1 MDTSSSNE
9 YDNNSLLWEGRPS
22 QLTNLSVFIL
32 WSWTI
37 IVPLIQYLKIR
48 FTIYQLF
55 PQTIVLKT
63 GILSQSIDNIEL
75 YRVRDY
81 SIEKPFLLRFFGLGN
96 IVLITT
102 DKSMGNFMLHAI
114 KEPENV
120 YNQIRNLVESS
131 RKRTGTREVD
141 FQ

>member
-1 MDTSSSNE
+1 MGNK
-9 YDNNSLLWEGRPS
+9 SLIWEARPS
-22 QLTNLSVFIL
+22 QLINLPSFIL

-37 IVPLIQYLKIR
+37 IIPLIQYIKTR

-63 GILSQSIDNIEL
+63 GILSQKIDNIEL

-81 SIEKPFLLRFFGLGN
+81 SIEKPFLLRIFGLGN
-96 IVLITT
+96 IILITS
-102 DKSMGNFMLHAI
+102 DKSKGNVAFKGQKNIILNAI
-114 KEPENV
+114 QDPENV
-120 YNQIRNLVESS
+120 YNQLRTLVESS

>member
-1 MDTSSSNE
+1 MKNK
-9 YDNNSLLWEGRPS
+9 SLIWEARPS
-22 QLTNLSVFIL
+22 QLTNLPSFIL

-37 IVPLIQYLKIR
+37 IIPLIQYIKTR

-63 GILSQSIDNIEL
+63 GILSQKIDNIEL

-81 SIEKPFLLRFFGLGN
+81 SIEKPFLLRIFGLGN
-96 IVLITT
+96 IILITS
-102 DKSMGNFMLHAI
+102 DKSKGNVAFKGQKNIILNAI
-114 KEPENV
+114 QDPENV
-120 YNQIRNLVESS
+120 YNQLRTLVESS

>member
-1 MDTSSSNE
+1 MDASSSNE
-9 YDNNSLLWEGRPS
+9 YDNNSLLWEDRPS
-22 QLTNLSVFIL
+22 QLTNLPLFIL

-37 IVPLIQYLKIR
+37 IVPLIQYLRTR

>member
-1 MDTSSSNE
+1 MENK
-9 YDNNSLLWEGRPS
+9 SLIWEARPS
-22 QLTNLSVFIL
+22 QLINLPSFIL

-37 IVPLIQYLKIR
+37 IIPLIQYIKTR

-63 GILSQSIDNIEL
+63 GILSQKIDNIEL

-81 SIEKPFLLRFFGLGN
+81 SIEKPFLLRIFGLGN
-96 IVLITT
+96 IILITS
-102 DKSMGNFMLHAI
+102 DKSKGNVAFKGKKNIILNAI
-114 KEPENV
+114 QDPENV
-120 YNQIRNLVESS
+120 YNQLRTLVESS

>member
-37 IVPLIQYLKIR
+37 IVPLSQYLKTR

>member
-1 MDTSSSNE
+1 MKNK
-9 YDNNSLLWEGRPS
+9 SLIWEARPS
-22 QLTNLSVFIL
+22 QLINLPSFIL

-37 IVPLIQYLKIR
+37 IIPLIQYIKTR

-63 GILSQSIDNIEL
+63 GILSQKIDNIEL

-81 SIEKPFLLRFFGLGN
+81 SIEKPFLLRIFGLGN
-96 IVLITT
+96 IILITS
-102 DKSMGNFMLHAI
+102 DKSKGNVAFKGQKNIILNAI
-114 KEPENV
+114 QDPENV
-120 YNQIRNLVESS
+120 YNQLRTLVESS

>member
-1 MDTSSSNE
+1 MENK
-9 YDNNSLLWEGRPS
+9 SLIWEARPS
-22 QLTNLSVFIL
+22 QLINLPSFIL

-37 IVPLIQYLKIR
+37 IIPLIQYIKTR

-63 GILSQSIDNIEL
+63 GILSQKIDNIEL

-81 SIEKPFLLRFFGLGN
+81 SIEKPFLLRIFGLGN
-96 IVLITT
+96 IILITS
-102 DKSMGNFMLHAI
+102 DKSKGNVAFKGQKNIILNAI
-114 KEPENV
+114 QDPENV
-120 YNQIRNLVESS
+120 YNQLRTLVESS
-131 RKRTGTREVD
+131 RKRTDTREVD

>member
-1 MDTSSSNE
+1 MENK
-9 YDNNSLLWEGRPS
+9 SLIWEARPS
-22 QLTNLSVFIL
+22 QLINLPSFIL

-37 IVPLIQYLKIR
+37 IIPLIQYIKTR

-63 GILSQSIDNIEL
+63 GILSQKIDNIEL

-81 SIEKPFLLRFFGLGN
+81 SIEKPFLLRIFGLGN
-96 IVLITT
+96 IILIAS
-102 DKSMGNFMLHAI
+102 DKSKGNVAFKGQKNIILNAI
-114 KEPENV
+114 QDPENV
-120 YNQIRNLVESS
+120 YNQLRTLVESS

>member
-1 MDTSSSNE
+1 MENK
-9 YDNNSLLWEGRPS
+9 SLIWEARPS
-22 QLTNLSVFIL
+22 QLINLPSFIL

-37 IVPLIQYLKIR
+37 IIPLIQYIKTR

-63 GILSQSIDNIEL
+63 GILSQKIDNIEL

-81 SIEKPFLLRFFGLGN
+81 SIEKPFLLRIFGLGN
-96 IVLITT
+96 IILITS
-102 DKSMGNFMLHAI
+102 DKSKGNVAFKGQKNIILNAI
-114 KEPENV
+114 QDPENV
-120 YNQIRNLVESS
+120 YNQLRTLVESS

>member
-1 MDTSSSNE
+1 MENK
-9 YDNNSLLWEGRPS
+9 SLIWEARPS
-22 QLTNLSVFIL
+22 QLINLPSFIL

-37 IVPLIQYLKIR
+37 IIPLIQYIKTR

-63 GILSQSIDNIEL
+63 GILSQKIDNIEL

-81 SIEKPFLLRFFGLGN
+81 SIEKPFLLRIFGLGN
-96 IVLITT
+96 IIL
-102 DKSMGNFMLHAI
+102 NAI
-114 KEPENV
+114 QDPENV
-120 YNQIRNLVESS
+120 YNQLRTLVESS

>member
-1 MDTSSSNE
+1 MDASSSNE
-9 YDNNSLLWEGRPS
+9 YDNNSLLWEDRPS
-22 QLTNLSVFIL
+22 QLTNLPVFIL

-37 IVPLIQYLKIR
+37 IVPLIQYLKTR

>member
-1 MDTSSSNE
+1 MDASSSNE
-9 YDNNSLLWEGRPS
+9 YDNNSLLWEDRPS

-37 IVPLIQYLKIR
+37 IVPLIHYLKTR

>member
-1 MDTSSSNE
+1 MENK
-9 YDNNSLLWEGRPS
+9 SLIWEARPS
-22 QLTNLSVFIL
+22 QLINLPSFIL

-37 IVPLIQYLKIR
+37 IIPLIQYIKTR

-63 GILSQSIDNIEL
+63 GILSQKIDNIEL

-81 SIEKPFLLRFFGLGN
+81 SIEKPFLLRIFGLGN
-96 IVLITT
+96 IILITS
-102 DKSMGNFMLHAI
+102 DKSKGNVACKGQKNIILNAI
-114 KEPENV
+114 QDPENV
-120 YNQIRNLVESS
+120 YNQLRTLVESS

>member
-1 MDTSSSNE
+1 MENK
-9 YDNNSLLWEGRPS
+9 SLIWEARPS
-22 QLTNLSVFIL
+22 QLINLPSFIL

-37 IVPLIQYLKIR
+37 IIPLIQYIKTR

-63 GILSQSIDNIEL
+63 GILSQKIDNIEL

-81 SIEKPFLLRFFGLGN
+81 SIEKPFLLRIFGLGN
-96 IVLITT
+96 IILITS
-102 DKSMGNFMLHAI
+102 DKSKETIEFIAI
-114 KEPENV
+114 KDPEKL
-120 YNQIRNLVESS
+120 YNELRNMVESS